1 MNRNVNTG
9 ARGGPSLGPARD
21 LTEGGIVR
29 NLFSLSWPMI
39 VANSVNMIGPTVDMI
54 WVGRLGPTAI
64 ASVGVAGIAVMLA
77 MSALMGLF
85 TGLRAMIARFVGA
98 DDERQAIYVAQQA
111 LIIGAVSSAV
121 LALVGIFFAESIL
134 GLVGVAPDVMAEGA
148 VYLRVQ
154 FIGMFAMSFRMMTD
168 GTMQASGDAMTP
180 MKIAVLFRLLHV
192 VLSPVL
198 IFGLWIFPR
207 MGVTGA
213 AATNVVS
220 QTLGTGLSFWF
231 LTSGRSRLRLTLRGL
246 RVDLG
251 MIWRIVKIGIPASVM
266 GMQRTLGEF
275 WLMRFV
281 APFGTI
287 AVAAHTLNQR
297 VEMILFMPA
306 WGVGMAAGVLIGQ
319 NLGAQKPDRAVKSG
333 WLATALVQGF
343 AFLSCALILL
353 WAEHIVGVFSNDP
366 ELIPVASEFL
376 RIATAGYIVM
386 GLVGVLQ
393 QCISGAGDTFFP
405 MIVSLV
411 AIWALQM
418 PMAYFLPHIA
428 SIGVYGVRWAIVAGY
443 LVAGA
448 AYTVYYIMGRWK
460 HKEV

>member
-1 MNRNVNTG
+1 
-9 ARGGPSLGPARD
+9 
-21 LTEGGIVR
+21 
-29 NLFSLSWPMI
+29 
-39 VANSVNMIGPTVDMI
+39 
-54 WVGRLGPTAI
+54 
-64 ASVGVAGIAVMLA
+64 
-77 MSALMGLF
+77 
-85 TGLRAMIARFVGA
+85 
-98 DDERQAIYVAQQA
+98 
-111 LIIGAVSSAV
+111 
-121 LALVGIFFAESIL
+121 
-134 GLVGVAPDVMAEGA
+134 
-148 VYLRVQ
+148 
-154 FIGMFAMSFRMMTD
+154 
-168 GTMQASGDAMTP
+168 
-180 MKIAVLFRLLHV
+180 
-192 VLSPVL
+192 
-198 IFGLWIFPR
+198 
-207 MGVTGA
+207 
-213 AATNVVS
+213 
-220 QTLGTGLSFWF
+220 
-231 LTSGRSRLRLTLRGL
+231 
-246 RVDLG
+246 
-251 MIWRIVKIGIPASVM
+251 
-266 GMQRTLGEF
+266 
-275 WLMRFV
+275 
-281 APFGTI
+281 
-287 AVAAHTLNQR
+287 
-297 VEMILFMPA
+297 MILFMPA

-343 AFLSCALILL
+343 AFLSCAVILL